1 MPHRATRLLTLATL
15 LAGIAW
21 AAGGLIRAQPARGRA
36 LDTASPIPYFV
47 ADGTGRAG
55 YRTSDRELAAWALDT
70 WQRQA
75 GGALRLVQAPEATSL
90 LRVYWANPQEGQYGE
105 MRPLT
110 VGGRRGAAVYIRPD
124 MAALGPD
131 IAARTRSD
139 ALLRESIVYLT
150 CVHELGHALGLE
162 HTDDFLDIM
171 YFFGFG
177 GDIVEYFDRYRRRL
191 TTRSDIARVHPLSAS
206 DVGRLRALYVSP

>member
-1 MPHRATRLLTLATL
+1 MLATL
-15 LAGIAW
+15 FACVAW
-21 AAGGLIRAQPARGRA
+21 AAISLVRAQPALGRP

-55 YRTSDRELAAWALDT
+55 YRTGDRELAAWALDS

-75 GGALRLVQAPEATSL
+75 GGALRFVQAPEATSL

-139 ALLRESIVYLT
+139 DLLRESIVYLT

-191 TTRSDIARVHPLSAS
+191 TTRADIARVHPLSAS